1 MEDRNMKVKLAL
13 LIVTILLESHAIGAK
28 EKTPVSPS
36 ALIVQ
41 HIYEFAPVVD
51 GTEVMHDY
59 VIQNKGSATLEIQK
73 VKTD

>member
-1 MEDRNMKVKLAL
+1 MKVKIAL
-13 LIVTILLESHAIGAK
+13 LIVTILLGSNAIGAK
-28 EKTPVSPS
+28 EETSVSPS

-51 GTEVMHDY
+51 GTEVVHDY